1 MNQTVEFGLCGIGM
15 HFRSHMSRYFV
26 GWQGRIPAL
35 LPWNSS
41 FRFCSKGFVCPMV
54 VWEISREVDYDMSVL
69 YHQKLW
75 SDMIENGKPRQ
86 FFEVNVG
93 ECRWTFGCLLQMYG
107 TVRCLVMFFGGVL
120 LGWTP
125 NLRQEVHDLGQKL
138 KASQDA
144 WPGHAVLS
152 RFVLLKQSQDM
163 PRYWFM
169 SSGIGEFKHIQTMF
183 FLFFWWTTYAVPRV
197 LWLMKSIII
206 QMLCIQCI

>member
-1 MNQTVEFGLCGIGM
+1 MVLECILGVTWADI
-15 HFRSHMSRYFV
+15 
-26 GWQGRIPAL
+26 L
-35 LPWNSS
+35 LGGKLPNSS
-41 FRFCSKGFVCPMV
+41 TALEWFIQSVCSKGFVCPML

-107 TVRCLVMFFGGVL
+107 TADGDVFWWCFVGRVL
-120 LGWTP
+120 QNLLARKSMTWGRSWKPPKMPGLAMPCWVGLFCWNKAKICQDIDSCHQELG
-125 NLRQEVHDLGQKL
+125 N
-138 KASQDA
+138 SN
-144 WPGHAVLS
+144 
-152 RFVLLKQSQDM
+152 
-163 PRYWFM
+163 
-169 SSGIGEFKHIQTMF
+169 IFKPCF

>member
-1 MNQTVEFGLCGIGM
+1 MNQSVEFGLCGIGM

-54 VWEISREVDYDMSVL
+54 VWEISREVDYCMSVL

-75 SDMIENGKPRQ
+75 SDMIKHGKLLRQ

-107 TVRCLVMFFGGVL
+107 TADGDVFWWCFVGRVSQNLLARKSMTWGRSWKPPKMPGLAMPCWVGLFCWNKAKICQDIDSCHQELGNSNIFKPCFFCFFGEL
-120 LGWTP
+120 LMQFRGFYGWWNP
-125 NLRQEVHDLGQKL
+125 
-138 KASQDA
+138 
-144 WPGHAVLS
+144 
-152 RFVLLKQSQDM
+152 
-163 PRYWFM
+163 
-169 SSGIGEFKHIQTMF
+169 
-183 FLFFWWTTYAVPRV
+183 
-197 LWLMKSIII
+197 
-206 QMLCIQCI
+206 